1 MSSPQILSIGRA
13 ADNSLVIDK
22 PSVSKYH
29 AVVTF
34 ITDHVVLL
42 EDKNSTFGTT
52 VDGRR
57 IQQTIIGPESAV
69 VLGQVEPLD
78 YGRVLALRTGST
90 APRPESSANPTPGE
104 STPGKSM
111 PGRDP
116 LDFRASFAELE
127 KVQELYLATRESI
140 QINNPR
146 QQARLRAAFAVVP
159 LVGLFLGPVGIA
171 AGVLGS
177 AVSQI
182 LAAEFLNPSQK
193 LIALEKEY
201 KRNYVC
207 PNPACQK
214 SLGTVPFLDLAAR
227 KQCPAC
233 KARWAD

>member
-1 MSSPQILSIGRA
+1 MSSPQIISIGRA

-34 ITDHVVLL
+34 ITDHVVLI

-57 IQQTIIGPESAV
+57 IQQTIIDPESKV
-69 VLGQVEPLD
+69 ILGQVEPLD
-78 YGRVLALRTGST
+78 YQRVLALRSQPRLSRPPAAGP
-90 APRPESSANPTPGE
+90 APVSSA
-104 STPGKSM
+104 
-111 PGRDP
+111 DP
-116 LDFRASFAELE
+116 LDFRVPFAELE
-127 KVQELYLATRESI
+127 RVQELYLATRESI

-146 QQARLRAAFAVVP
+146 QQARLRAAFGLVP
-159 LVGLFLGPVGIA
+159 LIGLFLGPVGIA

-193 LIALEKEY
+193 LIALEKEF
-201 KRNYVC
+201 KRTYVC
-207 PNPACQK
+207 PNPACRK
-214 SLGTVPFLDLAAR
+214 SLGSVPFPDLAAR
-227 KQCPAC
+227 KQCPSC

>member
-1 MSSPQILSIGRA
+1 MSSPQIISIGRA

-22 PSVSKYH
+22 PSVSKHH

-57 IQQTIIGPESAV
+57 IQQTIIGPESV
-69 VLGQVEPLD
+69 VILGQVEPLD
-78 YGRVLALRTGST
+78 YRQVLVLRTGSVVSRPT
-90 APRPESSANPTPGE
+90 SPAKSAPASP
-104 STPGKSM
+104 
-111 PGRDP
+111 RDS
-116 LDFRASFAELE
+116 LDFRAAFAELE
-127 KVQELYLATRESI
+127 KVQELYIATRESI

-146 QQARLRAAFAVVP
+146 QQARLRAAFGLVP
-159 LVGLFLGPVGIA
+159 LVGLFMGPIGIA

-201 KRNYVC
+201 KRTYVC

-214 SLGTVPFLDLAAR
+214 SLGNTPFLDLAAR
-227 KQCPAC
+227 KQCPSC
-233 KARWAD
+233 KAGWSD

>member
-1 MSSPQILSIGRA
+1 MSSPQIISIGRA
-13 ADNSLVIDK
+13 SDNSLVIDK

-42 EDKNSTFGTT
+42 EDKNSTFGTA

-57 IQQTIIGPESAV
+57 IQQTVIGPESAV
-69 VLGQVEPLD
+69 ILGQVESLD
-78 YGRVLALRTGST
+78 YRQVLALRTGSPV
-90 APRPESSANPTPGE
+90 PRPASIPH
-104 STPGKSM
+104 STPASS
-111 PGRDP
+111 RDP
-116 LDFRASFAELE
+116 LDFRGPFAELE

-146 QQARLRAAFAVVP
+146 QQARLRAAFGLVP
-159 LVGLFLGPVGIA
+159 LVGLFLGPIGIA

-201 KRNYVC
+201 KRTYVC
-207 PNPACQK
+207 PNPVCQK
-214 SLGTVPFLDLAAR
+214 SLGNVPFLDLAAR
-227 KQCPAC
+227 KQCPSC
-233 KARWAD
+233 KARWSD

>member
-1 MSSPQILSIGRA
+1 MSSPQIISIGRA
-13 ADNSLVIDK
+13 FDNSLVIDK

-42 EDKNSTFGTT
+42 EDTNSTFGTT

-78 YGRVLALRTGST
+78 YRQVLTLRTGSAAFRPAAAAKP
-90 APRPESSANPTPGE
+90 APA
-104 STPGKSM
+104 

-116 LDFRASFAELE
+116 LDFRDAFAELE
-127 KVQELYLATRESI
+127 KIQELYLATRESI

-146 QQARLRAAFAVVP
+146 QQARLRAAFGLVP
-159 LVGLFLGPVGIA
+159 LVGLFLGPIGIA
-171 AGVLGS
+171 VGVLGS

-201 KRNYVC
+201 KRTYVC

-214 SLGTVPFLDLAAR
+214 SLGNVPFLDLAAR
-227 KQCPAC
+227 KQCPSC
-233 KARWAD
+233 RARWSD